1 MLQDKMNQI
10 NNHDVNPAASKGF
23 NAAAVNGYNI
33 LFSP

>member
-23 NAAAVNGYNI
+23 NAAVNGYNI